1 MLAEIAGQPE
11 ALRRAAKGLQQQRS
25 ALDEVAHRRRSDIVF
40 TGMGASYAGCYPAVT
55 ELAGRGR
62 SALMAD
68 AAELLY
74 FRQAMLGPDA
84 TLIAVSQSGE
94 SAEVV
99 RLVEELHSRAPGV
112 TVVSVTNGSANTLTS
127 LSHLSFDTLAGP
139 EEGPSSG
146 SFAASLIT
154 LAGIARVLGGDAPG
168 DAISHTRTEA
178 ERTALDAD
186 RLLVDPVSAA
196 EKLADWISDRSKTVV
211 LARGP
216 ARAAAEVGALTLKE
230 AAGCAAEALEA
241 AQFRHGPLELASP
254 ELAAIVI
261 ATEPETRDLDLALAK
276 ELVGYGSAVT
286 VISTEEGGTPGA
298 LHFWAGRPG
307 RLTGSAVSL
316 IPIQLLAWRLS
327 ALGGRQPGTYLRA
340 TKVTTRE

>member
-1 MLAEIAGQPE
+1 MLEEIAGQPE
-11 ALRRAAKGLQQQRS
+11 VLRRAAKALQQHRA
-25 ALDEVAHRRRSDIVF
+25 ALEEVAHRRRSDIVF

-55 ELAGRGR
+55 ELASHGK
-62 SALMAD
+62 SAVMAE

-74 FRQAMLGPDA
+74 FRQAMLAPDA

-99 RLVEELHSRAPGV
+99 RLAEELRSRAPGV
-112 TVVSVTNGSANTLTS
+112 TVVSITNGSDNTLTS
-127 LSHLSFDTLAGP
+127 LAQVSFDTLAGP

-154 LAGIARVLGGDAPG
+154 LAGITRVLGGDTPG
-168 DAISHTRTEA
+168 DAISHTTAEA

-186 RLLVDPVSAA
+186 RLLADPVSVA
-196 EKLADWISDRSKTVV
+196 EELGHWMSGRSKTVV
-211 LARGP
+211 LARG
-216 ARAAAEVGALTLKE
+216 AALAAAEVGALTMKE
-230 AAGCAAEALEA
+230 AAGHAAEALEA

-254 ELAAIVI
+254 QLAAIVI
-261 ATEPETRDLDLALAK
+261 ATEPETSDLDLRLAE
-276 ELVGYGSAVT
+276 ELLAFGSAVT
-286 VISTEEGGTPGA
+286 VISSEEKSPPGA
-298 LHFWAGRPG
+298 LHFWVGRAA
-307 RLTGSAVSL
+307 RLTGPAVSL